1 MAPKKLT
8 DHLLAQNPNGF
19 KSATN
24 HPWLR
29 LAGTSK
35 LPTSA
40 LLAWLTQDRLYIFSY
55 IPFMGNMLSKA
66 SFPSTSSRE
75 KSLEWRVADCFINAL
90 TNVRRELGMFE
101 DILREHFDWREGGE
115 QATKETRAYQD
126 MFAGAGAPN
135 QSILI
140 GMTALWATEKCYLE
154 AWKYAL
160 SFKDEVPEE
169 KKTHVLHTT
178 LIPNWTCDEFE
189 EFVVCIEKLLDEL
202 AADIDQGS
210 TEWVKCEQVWEQ
222 VLWAEENFWP
232 KVTQE

>member
-1 MAPKKLT
+1 MSPTKFT
-8 DHLLAQNPNGF
+8 DHLLRLASDEFNA
-19 KSATN
+19 ATR
-24 HPWLR
+24 HPWLK
-29 LAGTSK
+29 LAGTSQ
-35 LPTSA
+35 LPTDA

-66 SFPSTSSRE
+66 SLTSNADRS

-101 DILREHFDWREGGE
+101 DILREHFGWEQGGE
-115 QATKETRAYQD
+115 MPTKETRAYQD
-126 MFAGAGAPN
+126 MFAGAGAAN
-135 QSILI
+135 QSILV

-160 SFKDEVPEE
+160 SYKDQVPED
-169 KKTHVLHTT
+169 KKSHVLHTT

-189 EFVVCIEKLLDEL
+189 EFVVAIGDLLNEL
-202 AADIDQGS
+202 AESVSEGS
-210 TEWVKCEQVWEQ
+210 REWVKCEEVWNQ

-232 KVTQE
+232 KV

>member
-1 MAPKKLT
+1 MAPRKLT
-8 DHLLAQNPNGF
+8 DHLLAQNPDGF

-66 SFPSTSSRE
+66 SLPSTSSRE

-101 DILREHFDWREGGE
+101 DILREHFDWKEGGE

-160 SFKDEVPEE
+160 SFKDEVPQDRKEN
-169 KKTHVLHTT
+169 VLHTT

-189 EFVVCIEKLLDEL
+189 EFVICIEKLLDEL
-202 AADIDQGS
+202 AADIGQGS
-210 TEWVKCEQVWEQ
+210 TEWIKCEQVWEQ

-232 KVTQE
+232 KVTQ

>member
-8 DHLLAQNPNGF
+8 DHLLAQNPDGF

-35 LPTSA
+35 LPTPA

-66 SFPSTSSRE
+66 SIPSTSSRE
-75 KSLEWRVADCFINAL
+75 KTLEWRVADCFINAL

-101 DILREHFDWREGGE
+101 DVLREHFDWKEGGE
-115 QATKETRAYQD
+115 KATKETRAYQD

-135 QSILI
+135 QSIVV
-140 GMTALWATEKCYLE
+140 GMAALWATEKCYLE

-160 SFKDEVPEE
+160 SFKKEVPEE
-169 KKTHVLHTT
+169 RRDHVLHTT

-189 EFVVCIEKLLDEL
+189 EFVISIGELLDEL
-202 AADIDQGS
+202 AADIDQDG

-232 KVTQE
+232 KVTKE

>member
-8 DHLLAQNPNGF
+8 DHLLAQNPDGF

-35 LPTSA
+35 LPTPA

-66 SFPSTSSRE
+66 SIPSTSSRE
-75 KSLEWRVADCFINAL
+75 KTLEWRVADCFINAL

-101 DILREHFDWREGGE
+101 DVLREHFDWKEGGE
-115 QATKETRAYQD
+115 KATKETRAYQD

-135 QSILI
+135 QSILV

-160 SFKDEVPEE
+160 SFKNEVPGE

-189 EFVVCIEKLLDEL
+189 EFVVSTGELLDEL
-202 AADIDQGS
+202 AADVDQDS
-210 TEWVKCEQVWEQ
+210 TEWTKCEQVWEQ

>member
-1 MAPKKLT
+1 MTMAPKKLT
-8 DHLLAQNPNGF
+8 DHLLAQNPDGF

-66 SFPSTSSRE
+66 SIPSTSSRE

-101 DILREHFDWREGGE
+101 DILREHFDWKEGGE

-160 SFKDEVPEE
+160 SFKDEVPQDR
-169 KKTHVLHTT
+169 KDHVLHTT

-189 EFVVCIEKLLDEL
+189 EFVICIEKLLDEL
-202 AADIDQGS
+202 AADIGQGS
-210 TEWVKCEQVWEQ
+210 TEWIKCEQIWEQ
-222 VLWAEENFWP
+222 VL
-232 KVTQE
+232 